1 MISMFPVG
9 VTALG
14 EKCLPNVIDSSLPFA
29 NKHSAEC
36 GAESQALTAQEDQVY
51 RRAIADACS
60 VIWTHNGA
68 CAEYAFSLLLSRA
81 TRPH

>member
-1 MISMFPVG
+1 MFPVG
-9 VTALG
+9 VTDLG
-14 EKCLPNVIDSSLPFA
+14 EKSSPNVIGSSLPSA
-29 NKHSAEC
+29 SEHSAEC
-36 GAESQALTAQEDQVY
+36 GAESQASTAQEDQAC

-81 TRPH
+81 IRPH